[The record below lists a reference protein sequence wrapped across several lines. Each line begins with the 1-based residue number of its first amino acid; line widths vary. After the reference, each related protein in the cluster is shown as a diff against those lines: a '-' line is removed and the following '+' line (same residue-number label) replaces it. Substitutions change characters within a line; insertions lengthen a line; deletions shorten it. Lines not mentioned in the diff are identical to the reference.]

1 MSIVRQ
7 DSTKADVQETK
18 PDLEGVELEL
28 RTVLRQLG
36 SPAGSRVSIR
46 HLNDSIEVEGK
57 LATRRQIADISKYA
71 ETLGSVVVTHVRLDA
86 ERSTSASGDTRVSAA
101 FQAWVDHTFLS
112 DKLRSTFAPNTRE
125 RSTVLQERV
134 DALGELAT
142 RYPVRAEG
150 KLTEDNRRK
159 LHELAT
165 AQYHDVAEAFEALEQ
180 QLAAL
185 TGTVTR
191 PTFTT
196 TLPDD
201 WRSCAARATAPTKD
215 LGESLNGLLSANINS
230 RTPKEFSDFAKKVV
244 RPALGE
250 LGSKLAGAAP

>member
-7 DSTKADVQETK
+7 DSTKPDLQETK

-46 HLNDSIEVEGK
+46 HLNDSIEVEGR

-71 ETLGSVVVTHVRLDA
+71 DSVGCVVAHVRLDA
-86 ERSTSASGDTRVSAA
+86 ERSTPGGGESRVSAA

-125 RSTVLQERV
+125 RTAMLQERV

-159 LHELAT
+159 LRELAT

-191 PTFTT
+191 PTFTNA
-196 TLPDD
+196 LPDD